1 MTQPGT
7 LVIKSTSD
15 LSPAGILGYA
25 KFIAATLIPIL
36 LIVVQYLPDD
46 VEGGAPWKRW
56 TQLAIAV
63 LGAIAVLAV
72 PNAVKPVDV
81 PPPAVNVDPQAD
93 QAAPPVV
100 PPVADPLLGVV
111 DPPGRHEVD

>member
-7 LVIKSTSD
+7 VVIKSTSD
-15 LSPAGILGYA
+15 LNPNGILGYA

-36 LIVVQYLPDD
+36 LVVVDYLPEDD
-46 VEGGAPWKRW
+46 GTGNEWKRW

-81 PPPAVNVDPQAD
+81 PPPAVNVDPDAD
-93 QAAPPVV
+93 KAV
-100 PPVADPLLGVV
+100 PDAMTGVV
-111 DPPGRHEVD
+111 DPPGEHAAPE